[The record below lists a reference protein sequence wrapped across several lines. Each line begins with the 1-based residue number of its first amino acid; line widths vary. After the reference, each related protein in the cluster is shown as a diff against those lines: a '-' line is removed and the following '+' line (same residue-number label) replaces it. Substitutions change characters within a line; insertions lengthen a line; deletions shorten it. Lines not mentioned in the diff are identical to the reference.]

1 MPRAKARFKGGSPK
15 DDSWTGDPEQALRNI
30 AARNNAEYIEGT
42 LVFVP
47 GGHFAEAM
55 FRTVEPEPES
65 HATRLHRLGRELD
78 AVDVT
83 LFVDAETWRIQ
94 QEEAG

>member
-1 MPRAKARFKGGSPK
+1 MPRAKAKFDAGKSPR
-15 DDSWTGDPEQALRNI
+15 DDNWPSDPEQAMREI
-30 AARNNAEYIEGT
+30 AVRNNAEYIEGS

-47 GGHFAEAM
+47 GGHLAEAL

-65 HATRLHRLGRELD
+65 SATRLHRLGRELD

-83 LFVDAETWRIQ
+83 LFVDTETWQDQRLS
-94 QEEAG
+94 